1 MNGCL
6 LERLRRFCV
15 PWILA
20 VIGFVSVPST
30 CSLRCFACLPCLAR
44 AAACTMLQIRFQ
56 FSFRLQ
62 LSFRVSGMVTPCT
75 DNGAHLYVVLLTL
88 SRSLPWQF
96 SVIDLESSAPLGML
110 GIHFVIF
117 WISALSLVLLSFDV
131 LPTGILSTLDLSF
144 RGRLSACLAA
154 PTFPVIRD
162 DMFFYGSL
170 RFVPA

>member
-1 MNGCL
+1 MQLTFQHFCL
-6 LERLRRFCV
+6 TRNYLGSLYQCV
-15 PWILA
+15 YTDDPLQNWRI
-20 VIGFVSVPST
+20 VH
-30 CSLRCFACLPCLAR
+30 
-44 AAACTMLQIRFQ
+44 AA
-56 FSFRLQ
+56 
-62 LSFRVSGMVTPCT
+62 TPCA